1 MGYRVVYEFDPFY
14 ETGVPAPENA
24 RERKAA
30 LEEIADYVKTEVLD
44 YVGEA
49 SSPVEGGEWTKKL
62 NENYE
67 KIKAKISSS
76 TVANME
82 LYGDMLDALQTKINV
97 GKGTIEI
104 GWFGGEQAAKADGHN
119 NFSGESSLPL
129 RQSIPNGDEDETFKR
144 PIVEGM
150 KEIALEYFDAEE

>member
-24 RERKAA
+24 RERRAA
-30 LEEIADYVKTEVLD
+30 LEEIADFVKTEVLD

-49 SSPVEGGEWTKKL
+49 TSPVAGGEWKKEL
-62 NENYE
+62 SESYE

-76 TVANME
+76 KEANME
-82 LYGDMLDALQTKINV
+82 LYGDMLDALETRINV
-97 GKGTIEI
+97 GKGTISI
-104 GWFGGEQAAKADGHN
+104 GWFKGKQAAKADGHN
-119 NFSGESSLPL
+119 NHSGESSLPP
-129 RQSIPNGDEDETFKR
+129 RESIPKEDETFVS